1 MRFTEQHEWL
11 QDEDGIVTIGITEYA
26 AEALG
31 DVVFVELPEI
41 GQNVVS
47 GEEIA
52 VIESVKAASGIEAPC
67 DGEIVEINENTVEN
81 PSIVNEDPLG
91 NAWFFKIKPLSA
103 DDLDEL
109 MDEDAYK
116 AFIEDNGQ

>member
-11 QDEDGIVTIGITEYA
+11 QDDDGVVTVGITEYA

-41 GQNVVS
+41 GQNVVA

-67 DGEIVEINENTVEN
+67 DGEIVE
-81 PSIVNEDPLG
+81 VNESTVDDPSLVNKDPFG
-91 NAWFFKIKPLSA
+91 NAWFFKIKPMSIS
-103 DDLDEL
+103 DLDQL

-116 AFIEDNGQ
+116 AFTEEDEH

>member
-11 QDEDGIVTIGITEYA
+11 QDDDGVVTVGVTEYA

-41 GQNVVS
+41 GQNVVA

-67 DGEIVEINENTVEN
+67 DGEIVEINENTVDD
-81 PSIVNEDPLG
+81 PSLVNKDPFG
-91 NAWFFKIKPLSA
+91 NAWFFKIRPISIS
-103 DDLDEL
+103 DLDQL

-116 AFIEDNGQ
+116 AFTDDEEH

>member
-11 QDEDGIVTIGITEYA
+11 QNDNGIVTVGITEFA

-31 DVVFVELPEI
+31 DVVFVELPEV
-41 GQNVVS
+41 GAEVVT

-67 DGEIVEINENTVEN
+67 DGEIVEINEDLADN
-81 PSIVNEDPLG
+81 PAIINQDPFG
-91 NAWFFKIKPLSA
+91 AAWFFKFKPASIG
-103 DDLDEL
+103 DLDQM
-109 MDEDAYK
+109 MDKDAYTKFTEDA
-116 AFIEDNGQ
+116 GH

>member
-11 QDEDGIVTIGITEYA
+11 QDEDGVVTVGITEYA

-67 DGEIVEINENTVEN
+67 DGEIAEINENTVEN

-91 NAWFFKIKPLSA
+91 NAWFFKIKPISA

-109 MDEDAYK
+109 MDEDAYM
-116 AFIEDNGQ
+116 AFIEDNGH

>member
-11 QDEDGIVTIGITEYA
+11 QDEDGIVTVGITEYA

-52 VIESVKAASGIEAPC
+52 VIESVKA
-67 DGEIVEINENTVEN
+67 
-81 PSIVNEDPLG
+81 DPLG
-91 NAWFFKIKPLSA
+91 NAWFFKIKPISA

-116 AFIEDNGQ
+116 AFIEDNGH

>member
-11 QDEDGIVTIGITEYA
+11 QDDDGIVTVGITEYA

-41 GQNVVS
+41 GQNVVA

-67 DGEIVEINENTVEN
+67 DGEIVEINESTVDD
-81 PSIVNEDPLG
+81 PSLVNKDPFG
-91 NAWFFKIKPLSA
+91 NAWFFKIKPISIS
-103 DDLDEL
+103 DLDQL

-116 AFIEDNGQ
+116 AFTEEDEH